1 MVNFCFYFGKKS
13 RIKTKIS
20 YFWNATLFKKK
31 LSTAHAE
38 KMENLEVKLKSLE
51 EALNKCNKEIDA
63 CVWNYTLGTLSAQD
77 YFKQLGGIDKVV
89 VMKPQIPRGMVDAAE
104 FIAREHALNTPP
116 VSVPYLPAEKLR
128 LAEIQAKIQGYEK
141 LDDNPYMQSRVQS
154 EMQKLHCE
162 SSRLKASIHE
172 ITVRQT
178 QEKWAYLMQD
188 GGLVVIN
195 GNGFQ
200 KDLSALL
207 QTKLE
212 LTFSHRN
219 FIAKQVLL
227 EMQDCGPVSASAD
240 APTALNKNKDLV
252 QSINTFAA
260 QSQAKICEVLLLDPT
275 GHMGAASS
283 LLLPLRHQYSWHK
296 YFPCLVSK
304 IPQGFPSNGCL
315 TQFLLELREAVEN
328 ERAAAIA
335 SAMD

>member
-1 MVNFCFYFGKKS
+1 
-13 RIKTKIS
+13 
-20 YFWNATLFKKK
+20 
-31 LSTAHAE
+31 
-38 KMENLEVKLKSLE
+38 MENLEVKLKSLE
-51 EALNKCNKEIDA
+51 EALNKCDKEIDA

-116 VSVPYLPAEKLR
+116 NVVPYLPREKLR
-128 LAEIQAKIQGYEK
+128 LAEIQAKIQGCEK

-162 SSRLKASIHE
+162 SSRLKARIHE
-172 ITVRQT
+172 MTVQQT
-178 QEKWAYLMQD
+178 QQKWAYLMQD

-219 FIAKQVLL
+219 SIAKQVLL

-260 QSQAKICEVLLLDPT
+260 QFQAKICEVLLLDPT

-304 IPQGFPSNGCL
+304 IPEGFQSNGCL
-315 TQFLLELREAVEN
+315 TQILLELREAVEN

-335 SAMD
+335 STMD

>member
-1 MVNFCFYFGKKS
+1 
-13 RIKTKIS
+13 
-20 YFWNATLFKKK
+20 
-31 LSTAHAE
+31 
-38 KMENLEVKLKSLE
+38 MENLEVKLKSLE
-51 EALNKCNKEIDA
+51 EALNKCDKEIDV
-63 CVWNYTLGTLSAQD
+63 CVGNYTLGTLSAQD

-104 FIAREHALNTPP
+104 FIAREHALNTPTN
-116 VSVPYLPAEKLR
+116 SVPNLLTENFR

-141 LDDNPYMQSRVQS
+141 LDDNRYMQSRVQS

-162 SSRLKASIHE
+162 SSRLKARIHE
-172 ITVRQT
+172 MTVQQT
-178 QEKWAYLMQD
+178 QQKWAYLMQD

-219 FIAKQVLL
+219 SIAKQVLL
-227 EMQDCGPVSASAD
+227 EMQDCGPLSASAD

-260 QSQAKICEVLLLDPT
+260 QFQAKICEVLLLDPT

-304 IPQGFPSNGCL
+304 IPEGFQSNGCL
-315 TQFLLELREAVEN
+315 TQILLELREAVEN

-335 SAMD
+335 STMD